1 MFEDPWIYSNCIGS
15 MNGKRILVKQPK
27 HSGFYYFNYKGTF
40 NIVLLALVDADYNLF
55 IRRRRVP
62 WEDKR

>member
-1 MFEDPWIYSNCIGS
+1 